1 MLHRVTLVALVALT
15 SFSAPLIGQI
25 RPGARISTTRVNNA
39 PKLLVANPTA
49 NTADSLAAVT
59 IGSSMRERL
68 SRGIGSDFVVLTRE
82 QMNDALT
89 TYGYPVDAILPL
101 NAARQLAGQLT
112 APTMVSST
120 LSKSPD
126 GQYMI
131 IARAAAT
138 NDNYAGYVATL
149 NQAPGQS
156 LSDFGQKAADALV
169 PAVRVWDDAKECI
182 DQMASSK
189 SKAADAANKAI
200 KTVPNHGLAELCL
213 ALLARDA
220 GNKADEAR
228 HLEAAAKGDPQS
240 LVAWSALGVIAQE
253 NNDSARTV
261 EIYQRMLAV
270 APTNQV
276 LREEAYKL
284 FNRYNRPEA
293 AMQVVDKGLEIDPA
307 NPDLYD
313 LRSNIC
319 LGKEDYPCAIA
330 ALEQV
335 YSLDSAKA
343 DTMYY
348 AKILFAAS
356 QRPDTAKYLE
366 WARRGAQKYPDN
378 ASILEG
384 LARAYGVAGFTDS
397 SVVITRRLIQ
407 IDPTNVGAVNQVVK
421 AMTESGQARQALEFA
436 PLIKA
441 SNDPDAADNFA
452 GLVLVA
458 AQGVANA
465 TTKDWALLVD
475 LAEGALAGGTTSQE
489 RIVTANFML
498 GYGAY
503 FQVADLSNAVRAQ
516 KSREMARR
524 EQVLVDKAVPALEI
538 ASGSTNAQLAATAK
552 QLLGPMQQERAA
564 MPALIQ
570 SFCR

>member
-15 SFSAPLIGQI
+15 SFSAPVTGQI
-25 RPGARISTTRVNNA
+25 RPGARISSTRVNNA

-59 IGSSMRERL
+59 IGRAMRERL
-68 SRGIGSDFVVLTRE
+68 DRSIGSGFSVLTRE
-82 QMNDALT
+82 QMNDALLQ
-89 TYGYPVDAILPL
+89 YGYPADAILPV
-101 NAARQLAGQLT
+101 NAARTLAAQLT
-112 APTMVSST
+112 ALTAVTGT

-126 GQYMI
+126 GQYML
-131 IARAAAT
+131 IARVAAT
-138 NDNYAGYVATL
+138 NDTYAGFVANMT
-149 NQAPGQS
+149 QAPGQS
-156 LSDFGQKAADALV
+156 LSDFGQKTAEALT
-169 PAVRVWDDAKECI
+169 PAVRAWPDAKGCI
-182 DQMASSK
+182 DQQATNK

-200 KTVPNHGLAELCL
+200 KSVPNHGLAELCL

-228 HLEAAAKGDPQS
+228 HLEASVKGDPQS
-240 LVAWSALGVIAQE
+240 LVAWSALGVIAQQ

-293 AMQVVDKGLEIDPA
+293 AMQVVDKGLELDPA

-356 QRPDTAKYLE
+356 QRPDTVKYLE

-378 ASILEG
+378 PSILEG
-384 LARAYGVAGFTDS
+384 LARAYGVAGMTDS
-397 SVVITRRLIQ
+397 SVVVTRRLIR
-407 IDPTNVGAVNQVVK
+407 IDPTNVAAVNQVVK
-421 AMTESGQARQALEFA
+421 AMTESGQSRQALEFA

-441 SNDPDAADNFA
+441 GNDPDAADDFA
-452 GLVLVA
+452 GLILVA

-465 TTKDWALLVD
+465 TTKDWPLLVS

-503 FQVADLSNAVRAQ
+503 YQVADLSTAVRAQ
-516 KSREMARR
+516 KSCELARR
-524 EQVLVDKAVPALEI
+524 EQELVNKAVPALEI
-538 ASGSTNAQLAATAK
+538 ASGSTNAQLASTSK
-552 QLLGPMQQERAA
+552 QLLGPMQQERAQ

-570 SFCR
+570 TLCR